1 MILDFYFLACLLY
14 IFLSVPTGSLG
25 WREVVEV
32 SLDLCDAV
40 FKWKKTFPEES
51 LHYRPHCR
59 PVHQLEHEEM
69 RLKAEEPRFIVLS
82 GIVPIPLL
90 R

>member
-1 MILDFYFLACLLY
+1 MSIDSYFLACLLY
-14 IFLSVPTGSLG
+14 IVLSVPTGSLW

-59 PVHQLEHEEM
+59 PVHQLEDKQV
-69 RLKAEEPRFIVLS
+69 RLQVESETL
-82 GIVPIPLL
+82 
-90 R
+90 